1 MEHFLTAL
9 SLQKSGRGVKGTSAV
24 MSDNIWSSVRTAISK
39 MDRGDLYDLCDKKD
53 LDAFKSEFHVDVWP
67 MITMRTIGNK
77 FLKIA
82 ISQ

>member
-1 MEHFLTAL
+1 MKFIELSREAMEHFLTAL

-53 LDAFKSEFHVDVWP
+53 LDAFKTEFHVDV
-67 MITMRTIGNK
+67 
-77 FLKIA
+77 
-82 ISQ
+82 

>member
-1 MEHFLTAL
+1 
-9 SLQKSGRGVKGTSAV
+9 
-24 MSDNIWSSVRTAISK
+24 

-67 MITMRTIGNK
+67 MITMRTLGNK